1 MFRRRTALPVSAAAA
16 LLAAAPLLTACGA
29 DAHPGAAAVV
39 DGQRITV
46 SQLQSRVRDV
56 RTAQEKSPQSAQL
69 VENTGK
75 LGPATLNGMI
85 FDRVLERGAKDAGV
99 TVSRREVQQWRAAA
113 ERSAGGAERLK
124 EMWLQQAIA
133 PGEIDAVVRNQLL
146 LDGIAKRIGA
156 DRGQPQGQ
164 QRLAE
169 SLGETSRK
177 MGIDVNPRYGKW
189 DDAQVV
195 LGEVKEPWVKNAT
208 AAEQQRT

>member
-1 MFRRRTALPVSAAAA
+1 MFRRRIALPVSAAAA
-16 LLAAAPLLTACGA
+16 LLAAPLLTACGT

-56 RTAQEKSPQSAQL
+56 RTAQEKSPQAAQL

-99 TVSRREVQQWRAAA
+99 SVTRRDVQQWRAAA
-113 ERSAGGAERLK
+113 ERSAGGADRLK

-146 LDGIAKRIGA
+146 LDGVAKSIGA

-169 SLGETSRK
+169 SLAGTSRK
-177 MGIDVNPRYGKW
+177 MAIDVNPRYGEW
-189 DDAQVV
+189 DDSQVV
-195 LGEVKEPWVKNAT
+195 LGESKEPWVRS
-208 AAEQQRT
+208 AAGTEQQQT

>member
-16 LLAAAPLLTACGA
+16 LLAAPLLTACGTE
-29 DAHPGAAAVV
+29 AHPGAAAVV
-39 DGQRITV
+39 DGQRISV

-56 RTAQEKSPQSAQL
+56 RAAQEKSPQAAQL

-75 LGPATLNGMI
+75 LSPATLNGMI

-99 TVSRREVQQWRAAA
+99 TVSRRDVQQWRAAA
-113 ERSAGGAERLK
+113 ERSAGGADRLK

-146 LDGIAKRIGA
+146 LDGVAKSIGA
-156 DRGQPQGQ
+156 DRGQPRGQ

-169 SLGETSRK
+169 SLAETSRK
-177 MGIDVNPRYGKW
+177 MRIDVNPRYGKW
-189 DDAQVV
+189 DDSQVV
-195 LGEVKEPWVKNAT
+195 LGGTKEPWVKDVTGAGP
-208 AAEQQRT
+208 QQT